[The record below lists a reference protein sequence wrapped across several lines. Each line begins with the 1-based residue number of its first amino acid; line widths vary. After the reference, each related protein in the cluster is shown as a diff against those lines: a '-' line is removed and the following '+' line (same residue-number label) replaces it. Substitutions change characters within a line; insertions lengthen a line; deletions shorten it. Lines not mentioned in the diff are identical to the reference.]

1 MTPFTIQFDRIKA
14 KANLRKHRVHLSD
27 GEAVLCDPHALTL
40 EDHHHDERRWVTL
53 GNDGTGQIL
62 VVVYTYREPDVIR
75 LISVRKAEPQEIN
88 DYRGE

>member
-1 MTPFTIQFDRIKA
+1 MTPFNIQFDRIKA

-40 EDHHHDERRWVTL
+40 EDHHPHERRWVTL

-62 VVVYTYREPDVIR
+62 VVVYTYRDPDFIR
-75 LISVRKAEPQEIN
+75 LISARKAEPHEITE
-88 DYRGE
+88 YQGQ